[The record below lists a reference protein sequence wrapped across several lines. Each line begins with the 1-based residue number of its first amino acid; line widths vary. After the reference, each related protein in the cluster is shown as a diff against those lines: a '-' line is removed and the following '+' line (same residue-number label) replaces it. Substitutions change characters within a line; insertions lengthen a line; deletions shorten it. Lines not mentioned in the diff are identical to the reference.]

1 MLLVS
6 GGHTQVL
13 FHDEHLNCKIL
24 AESADDAAGECLD
37 KSAKLMGLDF
47 PGGPHLEKLALKV
60 SDFEL
65 AKKLSKELPTPKSE
79 KGFSFSGLKTAIRIC
94 LEKNPSLVGSPEMAW
109 AIEDSVLRALL
120 NTFKKVV
127 KTSDFN
133 FKRVVFCGGVAA
145 NKKIRKAFEE
155 YCERNRWEAAIAPLK
170 FSTDNGAMIAMSAW
184 LQADDHN
191 LNFVE
196 ARRSL
201 ETI

>member
-1 MLLVS
+1 MGVHHLRGHVASAFLQNEEINRQPKIEPSLVLLVS

-109 AIEDSVLRALL
+109 AIEDSVLL
-120 NTFKKVV
+120 
-127 KTSDFN
+127 
-133 FKRVVFCGGVAA
+133 
-145 NKKIRKAFEE
+145 
-155 YCERNRWEAAIAPLK
+155 
-170 FSTDNGAMIAMSAW
+170 
-184 LQADDHN
+184 
-191 LNFVE
+191 
-196 ARRSL
+196 SL
-201 ETI
+201 IHI